1 MKQKMTYL
9 CGLAATLL
17 LATACQNEDTPA
29 GPETQTASATFH
41 IQTRAG
47 DGTHQTALYIAE
59 RKKENDQD
67 ELYCSDRQEI
77 TGETYTLTGMTAQ
90 WYKLAFISVPQGV
103 ALPDIPED
111 KAFNNLLLDY
121 SPVLN
126 NQNQGETDDLAIYR
140 VIKDRW
146 LMPGETLTED
156 AVLTRITGQL
166 VLDMGIL
173 NDQFAGQV
181 TKIEVTL
188 TDVPYR
194 VYLRDN
200 ANGKIIYPEADEGAA
215 SQDEGDDTPQPEE
228 PITYE
233 RKDFTYTFSIN
244 QTQWESRNNFKMYFN
259 LLPFTVTGQKLED
272 DPASGMPQAS
282 GCTVAIT
289 RCEDNQIVPAD
300 GTAYET
306 VTETYPLIDGTSGS
320 IGIQANTR
328 TTLRFNGLE
337 DNEFVVRY
345 DNFEDKNNGIGV
357 ADDEWNGWNPPA
369 TGGDSSGNGNDQQ
382 P

>member
-77 TGETYTLTGMTAQ
+77 TDETYTLTDMTAQ
-90 WYKLAFISVPQGV
+90 WYKLAFISVPKGV

-121 SPVLN
+121 RPVLD
-126 NQNQGETDDLAIYR
+126 QTHTPNQGETDDLAIYR

-156 AVLTRITGQL
+156 AELTRITGQL

-200 ANGKIIYPEADEGAA
+200 ANGEIIYPEAEGTA

-233 RKDFTYTFSIN
+233 RKKFTYTFLIDPA
-244 QTQWESRNNFKMYFN
+244 QWVSRENFKMYFN
-259 LLPFTVTGQKLED
+259 LLPFTVTGSTDER
-272 DPASGMPQAS
+272 GNVS
-282 GCTVAIT
+282 GCRVTIT
-289 RCEDNQIVPAD
+289 RCKDDQTVPAD
-300 GTAYET
+300 GTPYT
-306 VTETYPLIDGTSGS
+306 IVTETYPLIDGTSGS

-345 DNFEDKNNGIGV
+345 DKFGDDSNGIGV

-382 P
+382 QP

>member
-59 RKKENDQD
+59 RKKENTQD
-67 ELYCSDRQEI
+67 ELYCSDKKDI
-77 TGETYTLTGMTAQ
+77 NGDTYTLTDMTAQ
-90 WYKLAFISVPQGV
+90 WYKLAFISVPNKV
-103 ALPDIPED
+103 TLPEIPAD
-111 KAFNNLLLDY
+111 NAFNDLLLDY
-121 SPVLN
+121 SPVLTN
-126 NQNQGETDDLAIYR
+126 PNQGENDDLAIYR

-146 LMPGETLTED
+146 LMPGETLRED
-156 AVLTRITGQL
+156 AELTRITGQL

-181 TKIEVTL
+181 TQIEVTL
-188 TDVPYR
+188 ADVPYC

-200 ANGKIIYPEADEGAA
+200 ANGEIIYPEAEGIA

-233 RKDFTYTFSIN
+233 RKEFTYTFPIE
-244 QTQWESRNNFKMYFN
+244 QAQWKIHDNFKMYFN

-272 DPASGMPQAS
+272 DPISGMPQAS

-289 RCEDNQIVPAD
+289 RCKDNQIVPTAD

-345 DNFEDKNNGIGV
+345 DKFDDNSNGIGV

>member
-41 IQTRAG
+41 IQTRSG

-59 RKKENDQD
+59 RKKENTQD
-67 ELYCSDRQEI
+67 ELYCSGKKDI
-77 TGETYTLTGMTAQ
+77 NGDTYTLTDMTAQ

-103 ALPDIPED
+103 DLPEIPAEN
-111 KAFNNLLLDY
+111 AFNDLLLDY
-121 SPVLN
+121 SPVLTN
-126 NQNQGETDDLAIYR
+126 PNQGEDDDLAIYR

-146 LMPGETLTED
+146 LMPGETLRED
-156 AVLTRITGQL
+156 AELTRITGQL

-181 TKIEVTL
+181 TLIKVTL
-188 TDVPYR
+188 ADVPYR

-200 ANGKIIYPEADEGAA
+200 ANGKIIYPEAEGAA

-233 RKDFTYTFSIN
+233 RQKFTYTFHID
-244 QTQWESRNNFKMYFN
+244 QAQWVSHENFKMYFN

-272 DPASGMPQAS
+272 DLTSGMPQAS

-289 RCEDNQIVPAD
+289 RCKDNQTVPAD
-300 GTAYET
+300 GIAYEP

-345 DNFEDKNNGIGV
+345 DKFDDNSNGIGV
-357 ADDEWNGWNPPA
+357 AEDEWNGWNPPA
-369 TGGDSSGNGNDQQ
+369 TGGDSSGNGNGQQ

>member
-59 RKKENDQD
+59 RKKESDQD
-67 ELYCSDRQEI
+67 ELYCSDRQDI
-77 TGETYTLTGMTAQ
+77 TGETYTLTDMTAQ

-103 ALPDIPED
+103 ALPAIPED
-111 KAFNNLLLDY
+111 NAFNDLLLDY
-121 SPVLN
+121 SLVLT
-126 NQNQGETDDLAIYR
+126 NQNQGVDDDLAIYR

-200 ANGKIIYPEADEGAA
+200 ANGEIIYPEAEGTA
-215 SQDEGDDTPQPEE
+215 SQDEGNDTPQPEE

-233 RKDFTYTFSIN
+233 RKEFTYTFPIE
-244 QTQWESRNNFKMYFN
+244 QAQWESRENFKMYFN
-259 LLPFTVTGQKLED
+259 LLPFTVTGSTDE
-272 DPASGMPQAS
+272 PGNVS
-282 GCTVAIT
+282 GCRVTIT
-289 RCEDNQIVPAD
+289 RCEDDQTVPAD

-345 DNFEDKNNGIGV
+345 DKFGDDSNGIGV

>member
-1 MKQKMTYL
+1 MTYL

-59 RKKENDQD
+59 RKKENTQD
-67 ELYCSDRQEI
+67 ELYCSDKKDI
-77 TGETYTLTGMTAQ
+77 IGNTYTLTDMTAQ

-103 ALPDIPED
+103 DLPEIPAD
-111 KAFNNLLLDY
+111 SAFNDLLLDY
-121 SPVLN
+121 SPVLD
-126 NQNQGETDDLAIYR
+126 QTQTSSQGENDDLAIYR

-146 LMPGETLTED
+146 LMPGEPLTED
-156 AVLTRITGQL
+156 AELTRITGQL

-181 TKIEVTL
+181 TQIEVTL

-200 ANGKIIYPEADEGAA
+200 ANGEIIYPEADEGTA

-233 RKDFTYTFSIN
+233 RKDFTYTFPID

-259 LLPFTVTGQKLED
+259 LLPFTVTGSTDENKIV
-272 DPASGMPQAS
+272 S
-282 GCTVAIT
+282 GCRVTIT
-289 RCEDNQIVPAD
+289 RCEDNQTVPAD
-300 GTAYET
+300 GP

-345 DNFEDKNNGIGV
+345 DKFGDNSNGIGV

>member
-59 RKKENDQD
+59 RKKENTQD
-67 ELYCSDRQEI
+67 ELYCSDKKDI
-77 TGETYTLTGMTAQ
+77 IGNTYTLTDMTAQ

-103 ALPDIPED
+103 DLPEIPAD
-111 KAFNNLLLDY
+111 SAFNDLLLDY
-121 SPVLN
+121 SPVLD
-126 NQNQGETDDLAIYR
+126 QTQTSSQGENDDLAIYR

-146 LMPGETLTED
+146 LMPGEPLTED
-156 AVLTRITGQL
+156 AELTRITGQL

-181 TKIEVTL
+181 TQIEVTL

-200 ANGKIIYPEADEGAA
+200 ANGEIIYPEADEGTA

-233 RKDFTYTFSIN
+233 RKDFTYTFPID

-259 LLPFTVTGQKLED
+259 LLPFTVTGSTDENKIV
-272 DPASGMPQAS
+272 S
-282 GCTVAIT
+282 GCRVTIT
-289 RCEDNQIVPAD
+289 RCEDNQTVPAD
-300 GTAYET
+300 GP

-345 DNFEDKNNGIGV
+345 DKFGDNSNGIGV

>member
-156 AVLTRITGQL
+156 AELTRITGQL

-181 TKIEVTL
+181 TEIKVTL

-200 ANGKIIYPEADEGAA
+200 ANGEIIYPEAEGTA

-233 RKDFTYTFSIN
+233 RKVFTYTFHIV

-272 DPASGMPQAS
+272 DPISGMPQAS

-289 RCEDNQIVPAD
+289 RCKDNQTVPTAD
-300 GTAYET
+300 GP

-345 DNFEDKNNGIGV
+345 DKFDDNSNGIGV

>member
-156 AVLTRITGQL
+156 AELTRITGQL

-181 TKIEVTL
+181 TEIKVTL

-200 ANGKIIYPEADEGAA
+200 ANGEIIYPEAEGTA

-233 RKDFTYTFSIN
+233 RKVFTYTFHIV

-272 DPASGMPQAS
+272 DPISGMPQAS

-289 RCEDNQIVPAD
+289 RCKDNQTVPTAD
-300 GTAYET
+300 GP

-345 DNFEDKNNGIGV
+345 DKFDDNSNGIGV
-357 ADDEWNGWNPPA
+357 TDDEWNGWNPPA

>member
-59 RKKENDQD
+59 RKKESDQD
-67 ELYCSDRQEI
+67 ELYCSDRQDI
-77 TGETYTLTGMTAQ
+77 NGETYTLTDMTAQ
-90 WYKLAFISVPQGV
+90 WYKLAFISVPNKV
-103 ALPDIPED
+103 ILPDILAD
-111 KAFNNLLLDY
+111 SAFNDLLLDY

-126 NQNQGETDDLAIYR
+126 NQNQGVDDDLAIYR

-146 LMPGETLTED
+146 LMPGETLTEN

-166 VLDMGIL
+166 VLNMGIL

-181 TKIEVTL
+181 TEIEVTL

-200 ANGKIIYPEADEGAA
+200 ANGKIIYPEAEGTA

-233 RKDFTYTFSIN
+233 RKDFTYTFPIA
-244 QTQWESRNNFKMYFN
+244 QTQWESRKNFKMYFN
-259 LLPFTVTGQKLED
+259 LLPFTVTGSTDENKTV
-272 DPASGMPQAS
+272 S
-282 GCTVAIT
+282 GCQVTIT
-289 RCEDNQIVPAD
+289 RCEDNQIVPTD
-300 GTAYET
+300 GSTPTLVA
-306 VTETYPLIDGTSGS
+306 ETYPLIDGTSGS

-345 DNFEDKNNGIGV
+345 DKFGDDSNGIGV

-382 P
+382 QP